1 MLVWNHC
8 GYLKWGDLEVP
19 IEFNNTSRG
28 QNVSENS
35 QKRSEPAIQF
45 SQSIAPS
52 NPPAAAGFAWL
63 LVLVLVVPFI
73 GLLLGL
79 VMLQDARHSAA
90 RGNKPSVVNRSVIV
104 IAIVISGCLSLMI
117 LLLGM

>member
-1 MLVWNHC
+1 
-8 GYLKWGDLEVP
+8 
-19 IEFNNTSRG
+19 
-28 QNVSENS
+28 
-35 QKRSEPAIQF
+35 
-45 SQSIAPS
+45 
-52 NPPAAAGFAWL
+52 
-63 LVLVLVVPFI
+63 LVLVVPFI

>member
-1 MLVWNHC
+1 M
-8 GYLKWGDLEVP
+8 P

-28 QNVSENS
+28 QNASGNL

-52 NPPAAAGFAWL
+52 SPPEASGFAWL
-63 LVLVLVVPFI
+63 LVLVLLVPFI
-73 GLLLGL
+73 GLILGL
-79 VMLQDARHSAA
+79 VMLQDSRHSAA
-90 RGNKPSVVNRSVIV
+90 RGNKPSVINRSVIV
-104 IAIVISGCLSLMI
+104 AAIVISGCLSLII